1 MEESDE
7 LRGEIRGQA
16 RAVSRGDRDGQD
28 LGDVERG
35 GAPRPVGDSKSD
47 PQRRLQDQ
55 ENLQKAGKD
64 GGRGRLHCLTV
75 LVRHENVIRLLEFLG
90 YRQEEGVVRAP
101 TDGFSRKR
109 HRFSGKELGPRRR
122 HHGAEKAA
130 VSSSSLGL
138 LHTSNTPTRFFGLAM
153 IGHGSGWCGEELC
166 FPRKV

>member
-28 LGDVERG
+28 LEDVERG

-75 LVRHENVIRLLEFLG
+75 LVRHENVIRLLKFLG
-90 YRQEEGVVRAP
+90 YRQEEQ
-101 TDGFSRKR
+101 
-109 HRFSGKELGPRRR
+109 LGPPRTASRGSVTAFPAKSSALGGGITAPKKQRYLVPVSAFYTPVIR
-122 HHGAEKAA
+122 HA
-130 VSSSSLGL
+130 VLRAG
-138 LHTSNTPTRFFGLAM
+138 NDRA
-153 IGHGSGWCGEELC
+153 
-166 FPRKV
+166 R